1 MCPGS
6 LSPPRTHSTQ
16 SFAVAAC
23 PDVASHTR
31 GWWRQTAAAAA
42 GGAGV
47 GGGGAAA
54 PLMPGANIP
63 ASIIAPQVG
72 LHSNAGLFDVA
83 CWSQLGFGGVV
94 PGTAAALM
102 PQYFVTR
109 TGATYVNLSQ
119 PSGPPGV
126 AAAAAAAQGAL
137 VRRRRRRG
145 GQRAAGAAAA
155 DPHAGGTPSMPSRR
169 GDINDTMGMTG

>member
-83 CWSQLGFGGVV
+83 CWSRLGCGGVV
-94 PGTAAALM
+94 PGTAQALM

-109 TGATYVNLSQ
+109 NGDIRESQ
-119 PSGPPGV
+119 SNRGRTLCPSRCCGCCGSGSRRSRT
-126 AAAAAAAQGAL
+126 AAAAAGWAACRWGSS
-137 VRRRRRRG
+137 RG
-145 GQRAAGAAAA
+145 
-155 DPHAGGTPSMPSRR
+155 PSCGRYAVDAISS
-169 GDINDTMGMTG
+169 G